1 MRFAGAMPVLPS
13 PGWMSIAS
21 SSSPEDFAR
30 AFVAETLRAVLRFRG
45 DTTYVGGSDERLRAA
60 AAAVHP
66 DLEPFVTELVAEA
79 HAEAHGR
86 LLSLA
91 LRFPAE
97 VSARAAVPLLMMLD
111 EFQDITR
118 LRAFRETNTLLGV
131 FRAALDRP
139 GRVCLCRCRL
149 PRHSVAPHH
158 RG

>member
-1 MRFAGAMPVLPS
+1 ML
-13 PGWMSIAS
+13 
-21 SSSPEDFAR
+21 
-30 AFVAETLRAVLRFRG
+30 
-45 DTTYVGGSDERLRAA
+45 
-60 AAAVHP
+60 
-66 DLEPFVTELVAEA
+66 AEA
-79 HAEAHGR
+79 TRGCGQRPQRYTPIWNRSSLSWLPKTHAEAHGR

-139 GRVCLCRCRL
+139 GRVAFVVAGSRVTALRRIIEDGGSPLFTRFTSMEL
-149 PRHSVAPHH
+149 PPFHLDATLELAGRIW
-158 RG
+158 GE